1 MYSIRTHMF
10 NSRNRFK
17 RFTGL
22 YKGKKYIMK
31 FEEAI
36 VDYFSKVVGTLV
48 SIIYSNKILDEEQSE
63 ELINIITDGINGVS
77 KMYFIEKSVVDTDV
91 KV

>member
-1 MYSIRTHMF
+1 
-10 NSRNRFK
+10 
-17 RFTGL
+17 
-22 YKGKKYIMK
+22 MK